1 MKTVFIGSGN
11 FAKTIIEFLSENYD
25 VCLVATRTDAKKG
38 RGQKVVSS
46 VISEFCASKN
56 IPCYS
61 PESINSDESVEILK
75 KASADIAVLASYS
88 EILLPPT
95 INVFAKGILNIHPS
109 LLPRY
114 RGAEPIRWAIR
125 KCEKETGVSLMLI
138 SNRLDRGNVIASET
152 IAIEDTDDFGS
163 LSEKLAKLSVSML
176 PEAIKKL
183 GQGFEGEPQSHEK
196 TFYARILKPDD
207 EVINWNK
214 TAFELSCHIRSMSP
228 DPGCYTVLD
237 GKRIKLF
244 GPKVVEGNGQPGEVL
259 LSKKTLI
266 IACKEGALE
275 FTKCQKEG
283 GKLLDTRDF
292 LASGLI
298 RQGLVF

>member
-25 VCLVATRTDAKKG
+25 VCLVATRPDAKKG

-183 GQGFEGEPQSHEK
+183 GQGFEGEPQSQEK
-196 TFYARILKPDD
+196 TFYARRLKPDD

>member
-11 FAKTIIEFLSENYD
+11 FAKTILEFVSENHD
-25 VCLVATRTDAKKG
+25 VCLVVTRPDAKKG

-75 KASADIAVLASYS
+75 KVSADIAVLASYS
-88 EILLPPT
+88 EILSPPV
-95 INVFAKGILNIHPS
+95 IDVFPKGILNIHPS
-109 LLPRY
+109 LLPKY

-138 SNRLDRGNVIASET
+138 SSKLDRGNIIASKT
-152 IAIEDTDDFGS
+152 IAIEDTDDFGF
-163 LSEKLAKLSVSML
+163 LSGKLAMLSVSML
-176 PEAIKKL
+176 PEAIEKL
-183 GQGFEGEPQSHEK
+183 GQSFEGEPQPQEK
-196 TFYARILKPDD
+196 TFYARRLKPDD
-207 EVINWNK
+207 EVINWNRA
-214 TAFELSCHIRSMSP
+214 AFELSCHIRSMSP

-244 GPKVVEGNGQPGEVL
+244 GPKMAEGEGQPGEVL

-275 FTKCQKEG
+275 FEKCQKEG
-283 GKLLDTRDF
+283 GRILDIRDF